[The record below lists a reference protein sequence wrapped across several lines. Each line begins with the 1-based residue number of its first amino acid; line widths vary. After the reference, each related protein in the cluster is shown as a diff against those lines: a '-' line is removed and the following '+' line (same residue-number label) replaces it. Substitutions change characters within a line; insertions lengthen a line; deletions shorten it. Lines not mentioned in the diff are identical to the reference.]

1 MNIHYLKHVPFEGL
15 GFMDN
20 WVRNPEHKVTA
31 TKFYEDHKLPF
42 VDICDMLIV
51 MGGPM
56 SVNDDHIYPWLK
68 EEKKFIEK
76 AISKGKKV
84 VGICLGA
91 QLIADVLGARVYPNK
106 EKEIGWFPV
115 KFMPENSTLLKDFP
129 QTETVLHWHGETF
142 ELPQQSRHI
151 AKSDACRNQ
160 GFTYKDHVVGLQFH
174 MEMTP
179 DSLNVMIENCK
190 DELKQAAYVQNEEQI
205 RSANFFDG
213 NNKLIDLLLQRLAG
227 TN

>member
-15 GFMDN
+15 GFIDN

-56 SVNDDHIYPWLK
+56 SVGDDHIYPWLK

-76 AISKGKKV
+76 AIVKGKKV

-91 QLIADVLGARVYPNK
+91 QLIAEVLGAKVYPNK

-115 KFMPENSTLLKDFP
+115 KFMPENSGLLKDFP
-129 QTETVLHWHGETF
+129 QTETVLHWHGDTF
-142 ELPQQSRHI
+142 ELPQNSRHI

-190 DELKQAAYVQNEEQI
+190 DELKQSTYVQSEDQI
-205 RSANFFDG
+205 RSVNYFES
-213 NNKLIDLLLQRLAG
+213 NNKLIDQLLNSLAAA
-227 TN
+227 N

>member
-42 VDICDMLIV
+42 IDICDMLIV
-51 MGGPM
+51 MGGSM
-56 SVNDDHIYPWLK
+56 SVNDDHLYPWLK

-76 AISKGKKV
+76 AITKGKKV
-84 VGICLGA
+84 LGICLGA
-91 QLIADVLGARVYPNK
+91 QLIAEVLGAKVYPNK

-115 KFMPENSTLLKDFP
+115 KFMPENSRLLKNFP
-129 QTETVLHWHGETF
+129 HTETVLHWHGETF
-142 ELPQQSRHI
+142 ELPQGSRHI
-151 AKSDACRNQ
+151 AKSEACRNQ

-174 MEMTP
+174 LEMTP
-179 DSLNVMIENCK
+179 DSLNVMVENCK
-190 DELKQAAYVQNEEQI
+190 DELKPSAYIQSEEQI
-205 RSANFFDG
+205 RSAGFFDS
-213 NNKLIDLLLQRLAG
+213 NNKLIDQLLNSLAG
-227 TN
+227 MN

>member
-15 GFMDN
+15 GFIDN
-20 WVRNPEHKVTA
+20 WVKNPEHKVTA

-56 SVNDDHIYPWLK
+56 SVHDEHLYPWLT

-76 AISKGKKV
+76 AIGKGKKV
-84 VGICLGA
+84 VGVCLGA
-91 QLIADVLGARVYPNK
+91 QLIAEVLGAKVYPNK

-115 KFMPENSTLLKDFP
+115 KFMPENSELIKGFP

-142 ELPQQSRHI
+142 ELPQGSRHI

-160 GFTYKDHVVGLQFH
+160 GFTYMDHVVALQFH
-174 MEMTP
+174 LEMTS

-190 DELKQAAYVQNEEQI
+190 DDLKPSKFVQSQEQI
-205 RSANFFDG
+205 RSIEFFDS
-213 NNKLIDLLLQRLAG
+213 NNKLMNQLLNSLAG
-227 TN
+227 MN